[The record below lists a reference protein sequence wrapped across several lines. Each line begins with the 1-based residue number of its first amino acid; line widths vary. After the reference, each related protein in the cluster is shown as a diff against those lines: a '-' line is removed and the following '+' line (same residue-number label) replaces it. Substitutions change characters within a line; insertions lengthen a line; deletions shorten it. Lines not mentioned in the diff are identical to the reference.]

1 MQTKSRYFDKSILHR
16 RSFFDKSFLSG
27 IFPAQKKEL
36 LDEQF
41 FLLYKIDLTYSEP
54 WRFLRLLQQLRLPWG
69 CYIYNSV
76 ITRFI

>member
-41 FLLYKIDLTYSEP
+41 FFLSSKSYLFRAMEISTATATVAPTMGLLHL
-54 WRFLRLLQQLRLPWG
+54 
-69 CYIYNSV
+69 
-76 ITRFI
+76 